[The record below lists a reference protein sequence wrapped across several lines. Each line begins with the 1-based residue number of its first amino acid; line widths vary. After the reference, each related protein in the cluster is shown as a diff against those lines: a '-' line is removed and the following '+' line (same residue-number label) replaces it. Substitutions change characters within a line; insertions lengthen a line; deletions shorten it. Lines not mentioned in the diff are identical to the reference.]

1 MERDEERR
9 KDERRRP
16 ERVRAVVINLQDYII
31 VFFVNG
37 GTGGVKE
44 GNVLLGLR
52 NIDIRGAFSRM
63 YNQL

>member
-37 GTGGVKE
+37 GTGE
-44 GNVLLGLR
+44 
-52 NIDIRGAFSRM
+52 
-63 YNQL
+63 